1 MSAWG
6 LWWMWVFVAGRV
18 VKNQILEGKVS
29 RRNQWNRWGRTNRTV
44 LWWPRN
50 CPKVYLALLFLSFLN
65 PGGAWVSFCVRCFCP
80 GKEQRPFCLLT
91 FSLES
96 RRHPCEQ
103 FWADFAVSSSE
114 QGPLVILVC
123 ITPTQSRKC
132 RRYIITFAQRLIHPV
147 DGVCWGHISHQY
159 LVPDPGSCSSS
170 CCVLLKPS
178 DRFSSVQSLSCVW
191 LFLTPWI
198 TAHRPPCPSP
208 TLKPMSIELVMP
220 SNHLIL
226 CHPLLLLPSISQHQ
240 GLFKWVSSS
249 HQVVKILEFQFQ
261 HQSFQWKPRTA
272 FL

>member
-18 VKNQILEGKVS
+18 VKDQILEGKVS
-29 RRNQWNRWGRTNRTV
+29 RRNQWNSWGRTNRTV
-44 LWWPRN
+44 LWWPSN
-50 CPKVYLALLFLSFLN
+50 CPRVYLALLFLSLLN

-96 RRHPCEQ
+96 RWHPCEQ

-147 DGVCWGHISHQY
+147 DGCAGGIHTSIQSQTLVLALPPAVFFSNHQI
-159 LVPDPGSCSSS
+159 
-170 CCVLLKPS
+170 
-178 DRFSSVQSLSCVW
+178 SSVQFSHSVVYDSLRPHESQH
-191 LFLTPWI
+191 
-198 TAHRPPCPSP
+198 ARPPCPSP
-208 TLKPMSIELVMP
+208 TLKPMSTELVMP

-226 CHPLLLLPSISQHQ
+226 CHPLLLLSSISQHQ

-249 HQVVKILEFQFQ
+249 HQVAKILEFQFQ
-261 HQSFQWKPRTA
+261 HQSFQWTPRTD
-272 FL
+272 LL